1 MCIYQR
7 ATESCNEIIIAWRGG
22 GVNQNY
28 DLATFKVQYLPRPWV
43 Q

>member
-7 ATESCNEIIIAWRGG
+7 ATESCNEIIIAWRG